1 MDTQDELGAG
11 VDVVE
16 METVGEMIC
25 ERRRLNGKG
34 IAWRA
39 MER

>member
-25 ERRRLNGKG
+25 ERRLNGKG